1 MAQRTLTTLNN
12 TSTLTDTRGNNMYDY
27 DNVYG
32 ELSERDH
39 HECTEALYR
48 ALTRIIRDQ
57 MIREHLEDYDQG
69 ALVSAREAMELYKQH
84 IRHDRRF
91 IDKYDEALLNK
102 LPETVSDS
110 Y

>member
-1 MAQRTLTTLNN
+1 
-12 TSTLTDTRGNNMYDY
+12 MYEY

-32 ELSERDH
+32 ELCERDH
-39 HECTEALYR
+39 SEATEALYI
-48 ALTRIIRDQ
+48 ALVRIIRDQ

-69 ALVSAREAMELYKQH
+69 ALVLAREAMELYKQH

-91 IDKYDEALLNK
+91 LDKYDKALLEK
-102 LPETVSDS
+102 LPEALSDT

>member
-1 MAQRTLTTLNN
+1 MA
-12 TSTLTDTRGNNMYDY
+12 DY
-27 DNVYG
+27 DTYG
-32 ELSERDH
+32 ELCERDH
-39 HECTEALYR
+39 NEATEELYI

-69 ALVSAREAMELYKQH
+69 ALVQARQAMESYKQH
-84 IRHDRRF
+84 IRHERRF

-102 LPETVSDS
+102 LPEHLEEV

>member
-1 MAQRTLTTLNN
+1 MANY
-12 TSTLTDTRGNNMYDY
+12 DT
-27 DNVYG
+27 YG
-32 ELSERDH
+32 ELCERDH
-39 HECTEALYR
+39 NECTESLYIALI
-48 ALTRIIRDQ
+48 RIIRDQ

-69 ALVSAREAMELYKQH
+69 ALVLAREAIELYKQH

-102 LPETVSDS
+102 LPKALSDN

>member
-1 MAQRTLTTLNN
+1 MA
-12 TSTLTDTRGNNMYDY
+12 DY
-27 DNVYG
+27 DTYTD
-32 ELSERDH
+32 LCERDH
-39 HECTEALYR
+39 HECTESLYL

-91 IDKYDEALLNK
+91 INKHDEALFQK
-102 LPETVSDS
+102 LPEHLEEI

>member
-1 MAQRTLTTLNN
+1 
-12 TSTLTDTRGNNMYDY
+12 MYDY

-32 ELSERDH
+32 ELCERDH
-39 HECTEALYR
+39 HECTEALYS
-48 ALTRIIRDQ
+48 ALTRVIRDQ

-91 IDKYDEALLNK
+91 IDKYDEALIKK